1 MVLDNAWGALPVA
14 VPLLG
19 FVAHRLAWLVF
30 RQEDRAHR
38 AAGTVVG
45 AMALVHASVGL
56 LGHVGLVSSG
66 ALLLVLA
73 LTAVVL
79 LKHAQG
85 RRIPSMWPGR
95 EGLPALG
102 LGLAT
107 LSIAVVSARL
117 LPVWQWDAFG
127 YHLPFVNFVLQS
139 SGFAGVPADLRYIS
153 TYPHNIELG
162 MVWLRAMLPD
172 DRLVDLAQV
181 AYGAGG
187 AVVIAALGRR
197 LGASK
202 QLALLGG
209 AAWLTLPGVFLQL
222 PTNYVDVGTATALL
236 AALFFLAV
244 VPATPRALVVGS
256 LVRRRAGW
264 LALALAATLLSP
276 DPSVARY
283 VLAFPALLLALAS
296 AEVSRMPRLASM
308 VAVGLVL
315 ALGAFQVGRAVPG
328 LSGDGPPWSSFFA
341 GTDKERRVALGPNGR
356 PSDYPPAWA
365 LVGDGESMAFDADF
379 EFPGLLWDPRLSYP
393 VYAVPAGVDLASWVD
408 ARRVR
413 VLAIG
418 PSHRALVDREPG
430 RWRWLFDCRSAACAV
445 FARTDPSPLNTTP
458 VGPVASN

>member
-1 MVLDNAWGALPVA
+1 
-14 VPLLG
+14 VPLLA

-38 AAGTVVG
+38 AAGTVVA

-56 LGHVGLVSSG
+56 LGQVGLVSGG

-73 LTAVVL
+73 LTAVAL
-79 LKHAQG
+79 LAHARG

-95 EGLPALG
+95 EAWPALG
-102 LGLAT
+102 LGRAT

-153 TYPHNIELG
+153 TYPHNIKLG

-222 PTNYVDVGTATALL
+222 PTDYVDVGTATALL

-244 VPATPRALVVGS
+244 VPATPRALLVGS
-256 LVRRRAGW
+256 L
-264 LALALAATLLSP
+264 ALGLFLGSKPSAPVAT
-276 DPSVARY
+276 V
-283 VLAFPALLLALAS
+283 V
-296 AEVSRMPRLASM
+296 
-308 VAVGLVL
+308 VGLV
-315 ALGAFQVGRAVPG
+315 AV
-328 LSGDGPPWSSFFA
+328 A
-341 GTDKERRVALGPNGR
+341 R
-356 PSDYPPAWA
+356 
-365 LVGDGESMAFDADF
+365 
-379 EFPGLLWDPRLSYP
+379 
-393 VYAVPAGVDLASWVD
+393 VD
-408 ARRVR
+408 AS
-413 VLAIG
+413 
-418 PSHRALVDREPG
+418 PVDT
-430 RWRWLFDCRSAACAV
+430 S
-445 FARTDPSPLNTTP
+445 S
-458 VGPVASN
+458 VGPVAGH